1 MREQIIRIALR
12 YLAAV
17 LVAKGYFSSED
28 GSSFASDPDL
38 AMLIDMSVGA
48 AIAGA
53 TELWFWWAK
62 PSAEAAAASKAVDKG
77 QKVTIE
83 GPLGGKTVVKKDVGK

>member
-62 PSAEAAAASKAVDKG
+62 PSAEAAAASTAVDKG

-83 GPLGGKTVVKKDVGK
+83 GPLGGKTVVKKDVAK

>member
-1 MREQIIRIALR
+1 MRQQVVRILLR
-12 YLAAV
+12 YLAV
-17 LVAKGYFSSED
+17 WLVAKGYFSSED
-28 GSSFASDPDL
+28 GSTFAGDPDV
-38 AMLIDMSVGA
+38 AMVIDMSVGA